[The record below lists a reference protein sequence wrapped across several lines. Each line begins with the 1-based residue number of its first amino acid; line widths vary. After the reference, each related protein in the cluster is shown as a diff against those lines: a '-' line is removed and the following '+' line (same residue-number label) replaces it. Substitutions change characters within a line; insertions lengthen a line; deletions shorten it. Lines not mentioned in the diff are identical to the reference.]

1 MSEWVIVALSHC
13 QMCNFSA
20 ISWRGQ
26 VIYWWDHDVGFVQD
40 QHAYLD
46 FVVLAHWKTVSVYIC
61 RSTRTHYPDSEP
73 KLARHAFY
81 LVTIFRYTL

>member
-1 MSEWVIVALSHC
+1 MFLELKTQVSEWVIVALSHC

-26 VIYWWDHDVGFVQD
+26 VIYWWDHDVGFVLD

-46 FVVLAHWKTVSVYIC
+46 FCSASSLKNSLCVYMSLHSDTLSWFWAKTC
-61 RSTRTHYPDSEP
+61 
-73 KLARHAFY
+73 
-81 LVTIFRYTL
+81 